1 MMRWHLT
8 PGGLLAGIAMVA
20 VLLVGIHMIVWPQPW
35 VGRGPIPARSAAN
48 VRAMGMLFALLGG
61 FFTAFFT
68 APILLS

>member
-8 PGGLLAGIAMVA
+8 PAGMIAAVAMLA
-20 VLLVGIHMIVWPQPW
+20 VLLVGIHMIVWPRSW

-48 VRAMGMLFALLGG
+48 VRAMGVLFAILGG
-61 FFTAFFT
+61 FFTAFFA